1 MGRGGKL
8 LVRLRLKRILLL
20 FIYPVVRTTKS
31 KVPQRVEVIHHEHF
45 DCCRFKLQHPLQN
58 KLPTTMMINPFRSLA
73 ITVAL
78 LLAPSINARAFHPKK
93 FVALPEQRTSPNSHH
108 TKLPDVI
115 TSIPRGG
122 SIEGTPT
129 TASTSSNGIVSTLVS
144 GLLSYMSGAKSD
156 TITLLTT
163 TALVAP
169 ICKKLGIS
177 NILGFLAAGMALG
190 PNGIKGGLISD
201 VHRTE
206 MLADLGIVF
215 FLFEMGL
222 HINFDTLMSMK
233 TDVFGLG
240 LAQVILTAASVA
252 GIAALCG
259 LNSAARIVLGG
270 GIALSSSAFV
280 LQLLK
285 DKKQLDTRHGKSS
298 LGVLI
303 MQDLAVVPLLVV
315 TPLLAG
321 GGGSMGKAFASAG
334 VAFVMAISVL
344 GLCAK
349 FVFDPVFD
357 LVVSAHSQDA
367 FVGLILCTVLGM
379 SFLTEGLG
387 LSNTLGSFVSGMIL
401 AASKHKEKI
410 EAEISPFRGVLVG
423 LFFFSVGFE
432 IDLGL
437 VSSKAGLVASCVL
450 GIMALKGAI
459 ITGLCRVFGLTMA
472 ESQRAGFLLSEVSE
486 FAFVAFRMARSH
498 GILDEQTTKL
508 MLTVVALTM
517 ALTPFM
523 EELGAT
529 IATRIEKKD

>member
-1 MGRGGKL
+1 
-8 LVRLRLKRILLL
+8 
-20 FIYPVVRTTKS
+20 
-31 KVPQRVEVIHHEHF
+31 
-45 DCCRFKLQHPLQN
+45 
-58 KLPTTMMINPFRSLA
+58 
-73 ITVAL
+73 
-78 LLAPSINARAFHPKK
+78 
-93 FVALPEQRTSPNSHH
+93 
-108 TKLPDVI
+108 
-115 TSIPRGG
+115 
-122 SIEGTPT
+122 
-129 TASTSSNGIVSTLVS
+129 
-144 GLLSYMSGAKSD
+144 
-156 TITLLTT
+156 
-163 TALVAP
+163 
-169 ICKKLGIS
+169 
-177 NILGFLAAGMALG
+177 MALG
-190 PNGIKGGLISD
+190 PNGVKGGLISD

-222 HINFDTLMSMK
+222 HINFETLMSMK
-233 TDVFGLG
+233 KDVFGLG
-240 LAQVILTAASVA
+240 LAQVILTAGAVA
-252 GIAALCG
+252 GVASMCRMS
-259 LNSAARIVLGG
+259 SAAMIVLGG

-285 DKKQLDTRHGKSS
+285 DKRQLDTRHGKSS

-334 VAFVMAISVL
+334 VAFVMALSVL
-344 GLCAK
+344 GLCAQ
-349 FVFDPVFD
+349 FVFDPLFD

-437 VSSKAGLVASCVL
+437 ISSEARLVASAVL

-459 ITGLCRVFGLTMA
+459 ITGLCKAFGLTLS

-498 GILDEQTTKL
+498 GILDEDTTKL

-517 ALTPFM
+517 ALTPFA
-523 EELGAT
+523 EELGSK
-529 IATRIEKKD
+529 IAIKLEKED

>member
-1 MGRGGKL
+1 MVKL
-8 LVRLRLKRILLL
+8 L
-20 FIYPVVRTTKS
+20 
-31 KVPQRVEVIHHEHF
+31 
-45 DCCRFKLQHPLQN
+45 
-58 KLPTTMMINPFRSLA
+58 
-73 ITVAL
+73 L
-78 LLAPSINARAFHPKK
+78 LLAAAGTIAASGVGARSHKTPFYPRALVPFARLPSADIAKAKDDGRAADSNTFLG
-93 FVALPEQRTSPNSHH
+93 V
-108 TKLPDVI
+108 
-115 TSIPRGG
+115 PRGG
-122 SIEGTPT
+122 AVAEAVPS
-129 TASTSSNGIVSTLVS
+129 ASSSNIVANLLS
-144 GLLSYMSGAKSD
+144 GLSDYIKGTKSD
-156 TITLLTT
+156 TLSLLAT

-169 ICKKLGIS
+169 ICKNLGLS

-190 PNGIKGGLISD
+190 PNGIKGGLIDD

-233 TDVFGLG
+233 NDVFGLG
-240 LAQVILTAASVA
+240 LSQVVLTAASVA
-252 GIAALCG
+252 GIASLCG
-259 LNSAARIVLGG
+259 LSSAAMIVLGG
-270 GIALSSSAFV
+270 GVALSSSAFV

-285 DKKQLDTRHGKSS
+285 DKQQLETRHGKSS

-321 GGGSMGKAFASAG
+321 GGGNLGKAFASAG
-334 VAFVMAISVL
+334 VAFLMALSAL
-344 GLCAK
+344 GVCAK
-349 FVFDPVFD
+349 FIFDPLFD
-357 LVVSAHSQDA
+357 AVVSAQNQEA
-367 FVGLILCTVLGM
+367 FVGLILGTVLGM

-437 VSSKAGLVASCVL
+437 ITSKFGLVAGLVL
-450 GIMALKGAI
+450 GIMALKATI
-459 ITGLCRVFGLTMA
+459 ITGLCRAFGLTLA

-498 GILDEQTTKL
+498 GILDEDTTKL
-508 MLTVVALTM
+508 LLTVVSLTM
-517 ALTPFM
+517 ALTPFA
-523 EELGAT
+523 EELGAR
-529 IATRIEKKD
+529 IATKLDKEKDE

>member
-1 MGRGGKL
+1 M
-8 LVRLRLKRILLL
+8 VQRLCRSIALATVMLAAYTDARIL
-20 FIYPVVRTTKS
+20 
-31 KVPQRVEVIHHEHF
+31 
-45 DCCRFKLQHPLQN
+45 
-58 KLPTTMMINPFRSLA
+58 
-73 ITVAL
+73 
-78 LLAPSINARAFHPKK
+78 
-93 FVALPEQRTSPNSHH
+93 RTSKPFALSQYTISRPHNA
-108 TKLPDVI
+108 KLPDAI
-115 TSIPRGG
+115 SIVPRGG
-122 SIEGTPT
+122 SIEA
-129 TASTSSNGIVSTLVS
+129 TASAPTASSSSVGVVSTLIS
-144 GLLSYMSGAKSD
+144 GLLKYMSGAKSD

-169 ICKKLGIS
+169 ICKKLGLS
-177 NILGFLAAGMALG
+177 SILGFLASGMALG

-233 TDVFGLG
+233 NDVFGLG
-240 LAQVILTAASVA
+240 FAQVMLTATSVA

-259 LNSAARIVLGG
+259 LTPAARVVLGG

-285 DKKQLDTRHGKSS
+285 DKNQLDTKHGRSS

-303 MQDLAVVPLLVV
+303 MQDLAVVPLLVI

-334 VAFVMAISVL
+334 VAFVMALSAL

-349 FVFDPVFD
+349 FVFDPLFD

-401 AASKHKEKI
+401 AGSKHKEKI

-437 VSSKAGLVASCVL
+437 VSSKASLVAACVF

-459 ITGLCRVFGLTMA
+459 ITVLCKAFGLSLA

-498 GILDEQTTKL
+498 GILDEDTTKL

-523 EELGAT
+523 EEMGAR

>member
-1 MGRGGKL
+1 MAKFHL
-8 LVRLRLKRILLL
+8 LIAAAVGTLA
-20 FIYPVVRTTKS
+20 TTGAGARRYKS
-31 KVPQRVEVIHHEHF
+31 
-45 DCCRFKLQHPLQN
+45 
-58 KLPTTMMINPFRSLA
+58 
-73 ITVAL
+73 
-78 LLAPSINARAFHPKK
+78 APFHPRQSTAPLAKSPAETIAWARK
-93 FVALPEQRTSPNSHH
+93 DASSLYERLAADTS
-108 TKLPDVI
+108 TTFLGV
-115 TSIPRGG
+115 PRGG
-122 SIEGTPT
+122 DAGAAAPSSS
-129 TASTSSNGIVSTLVS
+129 ASSGMVAVLLS
-144 GLLSYMSGAKSD
+144 GLADYIKGAKSD
-156 TITLLTT
+156 TLSLLAT

-169 ICKKLGIS
+169 VCKRLGVS

-190 PNGIKGGLISD
+190 PNGIKGGLIND

-233 TDVFGLG
+233 NDVFGLG
-240 LAQVILTAASVA
+240 LAQVVLTASSVA
-252 GIAALCG
+252 GVAKLCG
-259 LNSAARIVLGG
+259 LSAAAAVVLGG

-285 DKKQLDTRHGKSS
+285 DKRQLEARHGKSS

-303 MQDLAVVPLLVV
+303 LQDLAVVPLLVI

-321 GGGSMGKAFASAG
+321 GGDRMGAAFASAG
-334 VAFVMAISVL
+334 VAFLMALSAL
-344 GLCAK
+344 GICAK
-349 FVFDPVFD
+349 FVFDPLYD
-357 LVVSAHSQDA
+357 LVVSAHNQES
-367 FVGLILCTVLGM
+367 FVGLVLGTVLGM

-437 VSSKAGLVASCVL
+437 ITSKFGLVASIVL
-450 GIMALKGAI
+450 GIMALKATI
-459 ITGLCRVFGLTMA
+459 ITVLCQLFGLTLA

-498 GILDEQTTKL
+498 GILDEDTTKL
-508 MLTVVALTM
+508 MLTAVSLTM
-517 ALTPFM
+517 ALTPFA
-523 EELGAT
+523 EELGSR
-529 IATRIEKKD
+529 IASSLEKEKSD

>member
-1 MGRGGKL
+1 MVKVRLLTTAAAGALAAAGVESRTRKLAPFHTRSSDPFLGRGIVSSARDASRSGD
-8 LVRLRLKRILLL
+8 
-20 FIYPVVRTTKS
+20 VVGHDATA
-31 KVPQRVEVIHHEHF
+31 F
-45 DCCRFKLQHPLQN
+45 DTLSSSFLG
-58 KLPTTMMINPFRSLA
+58 
-73 ITVAL
+73 V
-78 LLAPSINARAFHPKK
+78 
-93 FVALPEQRTSPNSHH
+93 
-108 TKLPDVI
+108 
-115 TSIPRGG
+115 PRGG
-122 SIEGTPT
+122 AVEEAAAAA
-129 TASTSSNGIVSTLVS
+129 ASSSMVSTLLS
-144 GLLSYMSGAKSD
+144 GVRSSMKGAKSD
-156 TITLLTT
+156 TISLLSI

-169 ICKKLGIS
+169 LCKKLGAS

-190 PNGIKGGLISD
+190 PNGIGGGIISD

-222 HINFDTLMSMK
+222 HIDFDTLIGMK
-233 TDVFGLG
+233 NDVFGLG
-240 LAQVILTAASVA
+240 LAQVVLTTATVA
-252 GIAALCG
+252 GIASMLCG
-259 LNSAARIVLGG
+259 QSTAAAIVLGG

-285 DKKQLDTRHGKSS
+285 DKEQLETRHGRSS

-321 GGGSMGKAFASAG
+321 GGDGMGKAFASAG
-334 VAFVMAISVL
+334 VAFLMAVSAL
-344 GLCAK
+344 GICAK
-349 FVFDPVFD
+349 FIFDPLFD
-357 LVVSAHSQDA
+357 LVVSAHNQEA
-367 FVGLILCTVLGM
+367 FVGLVLGTVLGM

-437 VSSKAGLVASCVL
+437 ISSKFRLVASIVL
-450 GIMALKGAI
+450 GIMALKAGI
-459 ITGLCRVFGLTMA
+459 ITGLCRLFGLTLG
-472 ESQRAGFLLSEVSE
+472 ESQRAGLLLSEVSE

-498 GILDEQTTKL
+498 GILDEDTTSL
-508 MLTVVALTM
+508 MLTAVSLTM
-517 ALTPFM
+517 ALTPFA
-523 EELGAT
+523 EEMGAR
-529 IATRIEKKD
+529 IAASLEKEKDE

>member
-1 MGRGGKL
+1 
-8 LVRLRLKRILLL
+8 
-20 FIYPVVRTTKS
+20 
-31 KVPQRVEVIHHEHF
+31 
-45 DCCRFKLQHPLQN
+45 
-58 KLPTTMMINPFRSLA
+58 
-73 ITVAL
+73 
-78 LLAPSINARAFHPKK
+78 
-93 FVALPEQRTSPNSHH
+93 
-108 TKLPDVI
+108 
-115 TSIPRGG
+115 
-122 SIEGTPT
+122 
-129 TASTSSNGIVSTLVS
+129 
-144 GLLSYMSGAKSD
+144 MSGAKSD
-156 TITLLTT
+156 TIALLTT

-169 ICKKLGIS
+169 FCKKLGIS

-201 VHRTE
+201 IHRTE

-222 HINFDTLMSMK
+222 HINFDTLMSMR

-240 LAQVILTAASVA
+240 LAQVVLTAASVA

-259 LNSAARIVLGG
+259 LSSAARVVLGG

-321 GGGSMGKAFASAG
+321 GGGNMGKAFASAG

-357 LVVSAHSQDA
+357 LVVSAHNQDA

-437 VSSKAGLVASCVL
+437 ISSNAGLVVSCVL

-459 ITGLCRVFGLTMA
+459 VTGLCRVFGLTLA

-498 GILDEQTTKL
+498 GIFDEDLTKL

-517 ALTPFM
+517 ALTPSM
-523 EELGAT
+523 EELGAR
-529 IATRIEKKD
+529 IATRIEKAD

>member
-1 MGRGGKL
+1 MMFKA
-8 LVRLRLKRILLL
+8 I
-20 FIYPVVRTTKS
+20 
-31 KVPQRVEVIHHEHF
+31 
-45 DCCRFKLQHPLQN
+45 CCV
-58 KLPTTMMINPFRSLA
+58 TAAILA
-73 ITVAL
+73 IHAD
-78 LLAPSINARAFHPKK
+78 ARAFHQQAS
-93 FVALPEQRTSPNSHH
+93 ALHRSRLS
-108 TKLPDVI
+108 TKNNHLRELPISV
-115 TSIPRGG
+115 IPRGG
-122 SIEGTPT
+122 SIET
-129 TASTSSNGIVSTLVS
+129 TASSTSDTSSGIVSTL
-144 GLLSYMSGAKSD
+144 LTDLTKFMSGAKSD
-156 TITLLTT
+156 TIALLST

-169 ICKKLGIS
+169 ICKHLGIS

-190 PNGIKGGLISD
+190 PNGVKGGLISD

-222 HINFDTLMSMK
+222 HINFETLMSMK
-233 TDVFGLG
+233 KDVFGLG
-240 LAQVILTAASVA
+240 LAQVILTAGAVA
-252 GIAALCG
+252 GVASMCRMS
-259 LNSAARIVLGG
+259 SAAMIVLGG

-285 DKKQLDTRHGKSS
+285 DKRQLDTRHGKSS

-334 VAFVMAISVL
+334 VAFVMALSVL
-344 GLCAK
+344 GLCAQ
-349 FVFDPVFD
+349 FVFDPLFD

-437 VSSKAGLVASCVL
+437 ISSEARLVASAVL

-459 ITGLCRVFGLTMA
+459 ITGLCKAFGLTLS

-498 GILDEQTTKL
+498 GILDEDTTKL

-517 ALTPFM
+517 ALTPFA
-523 EELGAT
+523 EELGSK
-529 IATRIEKKD
+529 IAIKLEKED

>member
-1 MGRGGKL
+1 MKSL
-8 LVRLRLKRILLL
+8 LSIIVAAGAA
-20 FIYPVVRTTKS
+20 
-31 KVPQRVEVIHHEHF
+31 
-45 DCCRFKLQHPLQN
+45 
-58 KLPTTMMINPFRSLA
+58 A
-73 ITVAL
+73 II
-78 LLAPSINARAFHPKK
+78 PSASARAFHPKPL
-93 FVALPEQRTSPNSHH
+93 ALSRKSHVNHPN
-108 TKLPDVI
+108 VI
-115 TSIPRGG
+115 TVIPRGG
-122 SIEGTPT
+122 SIEPT
-129 TASTSSNGIVSTLVS
+129 ATTSSSTGILSTLITN
-144 GLLSYMSGAKSD
+144 LFTYMSGAKSD
-156 TITLLTT
+156 TLALLTT

-169 ICKKLGIS
+169 LCKKLNIS

-233 TDVFGLG
+233 KDVFGLG
-240 LAQVILTAASVA
+240 LSQVILTAASVA

-259 LNSAARIVLGG
+259 LSPAARIVLGG

-315 TPLLAG
+315 TPLLSG

-334 VAFVMAISVL
+334 VAFVMAVSVL

-459 ITGLCRVFGLTMA
+459 ITGLCRAFGLTLA

-498 GILDEQTTKL
+498 GIFDEETTKL

-523 EELGAT
+523 EELGAN

>member
-1 MGRGGKL
+1 
-8 LVRLRLKRILLL
+8 
-20 FIYPVVRTTKS
+20 
-31 KVPQRVEVIHHEHF
+31 
-45 DCCRFKLQHPLQN
+45 
-58 KLPTTMMINPFRSLA
+58 
-73 ITVAL
+73 
-78 LLAPSINARAFHPKK
+78 
-93 FVALPEQRTSPNSHH
+93 
-108 TKLPDVI
+108 
-115 TSIPRGG
+115 
-122 SIEGTPT
+122 
-129 TASTSSNGIVSTLVS
+129 
-144 GLLSYMSGAKSD
+144 MSGAKSD
-156 TITLLTT
+156 TIALLTT

-169 ICKKLGIS
+169 FCKKLGIS

-201 VHRTE
+201 IHRTE

-222 HINFDTLMSMK
+222 HINFDTLMSMR

-240 LAQVILTAASVA
+240 LAQVVLTAASVA

-259 LNSAARIVLGG
+259 LSSAARVVLGG

-321 GGGSMGKAFASAG
+321 GGGNMGKAFASAG

-357 LVVSAHSQDA
+357 LVVSAHNQDA

-437 VSSKAGLVASCVL
+437 ISSNAGLVVSCVL

-459 ITGLCRVFGLTMA
+459 VTGLCRVFGLTLA

-498 GILDEQTTKL
+498 GIFDEDLTKL

-517 ALTPFM
+517 ALTPSM
-523 EELGAT
+523 EELGAR
-529 IATRIEKKD
+529 IATRIEKTD